1 MGGMTV
7 PHDPSSQPPSRPQ
20 SGAPQAQP
28 SSPQQPQAPQRFVS
42 GAIDLGTVKQQ
53 AAQRE
58 RHAQQA
64 AEAGVSVD
72 YVARSADVTPESF
85 EQDLVVRSTQ
95 VPVVLLVGS
104 ARSEASAELKN
115 FFARQVEMPDVP
127 QEQLKWVFRY
137 IDADAVPEMAQA
149 LGVRGV
155 PTVLALVA
163 GRPATSFQ
171 GAQPQEQVEQ
181 WLESV
186 IQAVDGKLPGL
197 PADSGAAAEEQDS
210 RDSRLDEASALIE
223 QGKTQEAIAAYDAIL
238 ADPNTDPELAATARA
253 ARANAI
259 LAERAGDPAAGEQ
272 ALEKVAAEPGDVD
285 AATAAAE
292 LLALRGEK
300 AQGFEVLVNAMRHT
314 AGEEKDRAKQ
324 QLLQLFELYDAA
336 DPEVIAARTNMAS
349 ALF

>member
-1 MGGMTV
+1 MEGMTV

-53 AAQRE
+53 AVQRE

-115 FFARQVEMPDVP
+115 FFARLVEMPDVP

-210 RDSRLDEASALIE
+210 RLDEAAALIE
-223 QGKTQEAIAAYDAIL
+223 QEKTQEAIAAYDAIL

>member
-7 PHDPSSQPPSRPQ
+7 PHDPSSQQPSQSQ
-20 SGAPQAQP
+20 SGAPQARP
-28 SSPQQPQAPQRFVS
+28 SAPQQPQAPQRFVS

-53 AAQRE
+53 AVQRE

-115 FFARQVEMPDVP
+115 FFARLVEIPDVP

-163 GRPATSFQ
+163 GRPVTSFQ

-210 RDSRLDEASALIE
+210 RLDEAASLIE
-223 QGKTQEAIAAYDAIL
+223 QGRTQEAIAAYDAIL

-259 LAERAGDPAAGEQ
+259 LADKLTRD
-272 ALEKVAAEPGDVD
+272 DVIGI
-285 AATAAAE
+285 
-292 LLALRGEK
+292 LARSY
-300 AQGFEVLVNAMRHT
+300 R
-314 AGEEKDRAKQ
+314 
-324 QLLQLFELYDAA
+324 
-336 DPEVIAARTNMAS
+336 
-349 ALF
+349 

>member
-7 PHDPSSQPPSRPQ
+7 PHDPSSQQPSQSQ
-20 SGAPQAQP
+20 SGAPQARP
-28 SSPQQPQAPQRFVS
+28 SAPQQPQAPQRFVS

-53 AAQRE
+53 AVQRE

-115 FFARQVEMPDVP
+115 FFARLVEIPDVP

-137 IDADAVPEMAQA
+137 IDADAVPEMALA

-155 PTVLALVA
+155 PTVLALVS

-210 RDSRLDEASALIE
+210 RLDEAASLIE
-223 QGKTQEAIAAYDAIL
+223 QGRTQEAIAAYDAIL

-259 LAERAGDPAAGEQ
+259 LAERAGDPAAGER
-272 ALEKVAAEPGDVD
+272 ALEQVEADPGNVD
-285 AATAAAE
+285 AAAAAAE

-314 AGEEKDRAKQ
+314 VGEEKDRAKQ

-336 DPEVIAARTNMAS
+336 DPEVIAARTNMAN